1 MNSILFRE
9 LRVVEYSPSQV
20 RRSVVIRGIISD
32 SNNDDPGAGE
42 LRLATLLISAEVG
55 PPCYD

>member
-9 LRVVEYSPSQV
+9 LRVVEYIPSQV

-42 LRLATLLISAEVG
+42 RRLATLTSAEVG